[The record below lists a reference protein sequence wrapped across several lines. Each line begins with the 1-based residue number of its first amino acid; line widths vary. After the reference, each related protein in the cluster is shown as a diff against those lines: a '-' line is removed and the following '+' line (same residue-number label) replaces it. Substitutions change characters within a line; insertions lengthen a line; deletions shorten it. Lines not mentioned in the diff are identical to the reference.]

1 MCRWPPTSDPATDLI
16 TSLDHQPVLVV
27 LRPVTPLAAAPTI
40 TQLASLGVRHIEIA
54 WQSGP
59 SWIRECRELISSF
72 PGISLGAASVHG
84 PEGLEA
90 AREAGLR
97 YAVSPV
103 FDPELWRAA
112 GRDLVLVP
120 GVMTPTEIWR
130 ARTLGC
136 RLVKL
141 FPAAALG
148 PHYWR
153 RLIAP
158 LGAPL
163 PFCIAAGG
171 LGVDDVLPW
180 RAAGV
185 DAVALGASLG
195 HGAGASPALQQLLA
209 AIKQDMR
216 HPKQADD
223 RCGCLP

>member
-59 SWIRECRELISSF
+59 SWIQDCRDLISSF
-72 PGISLGAASVHG
+72 PDLRLGAASVHNQA
-84 PEGLEA
+84 GLEA
-90 AREAGLR
+90 AREAGFR

-103 FDPELWRAA
+103 FDPDLWRAA
-112 GRDLVLVP
+112 GPDLVLVP
-120 GVMTPTEIWR
+120 GVMTPTEVWR
-130 ARTLGC
+130 ARSLGC

-141 FPAAALG
+141 FPAASLG
-148 PHYWR
+148 AQYWR
-153 RLIAP
+153 RLLAP

-171 LGVDDVLPW
+171 LGLADVMPW

-185 DAVALGASLG
+185 DAVALGSRLGEGEASIWR
-195 HGAGASPALQQLLA
+195 QLLA
-209 AIKQDMR
+209 ELKA
-216 HPKQADD
+216 
-223 RCGCLP
+223 G